1 VAVIWIW
8 PSASG
13 GSTANLGSGS
23 TGGGSIM
30 TAIPWVDL
38 GPVLAQVLFQV
49 LCGKA
54 VLGLIRRIDRQLGS
68 LVYH

>member
-1 VAVIWIW
+1 
-8 PSASG
+8 
-13 GSTANLGSGS
+13 
-23 TGGGSIM
+23 M

-68 LVYH
+68 LAEQFIITFTLQRAKSMHELRYCHAA

>member
-1 VAVIWIW
+1 
-8 PSASG
+8 
-13 GSTANLGSGS
+13 
-23 TGGGSIM
+23 M